1 MAIFKPCDQN
11 HCRNKKGA
19 MEVRQQLVPCYRN
32 LAPVNEAHTEL
43 VRVKEV
49 KREEQLRLMS
59 KRAFQAQ
66 QASTLELRRSMSEG
80 LLKRAGQQATEVTM
94 ATAFRRPN
102 TWRYAKP
109 QRQLKHQVLQGD
121 GRPKMLSRVFLNGEW
136 TYCA

>member
-1 MAIFKPCDQN
+1 
-11 HCRNKKGA
+11 
-19 MEVRQQLVPCYRN
+19 MEVLPFRS

-66 QASTLELRRSMSEG
+66 QASAAEFRRSMSEG
-80 LLKRAGQQATEVTM
+80 LLKRAGQQATEVK
-94 ATAFRRPN
+94 FQNPN

-121 GRPKMLSRVFLNGEW
+121 GRPKILSRVFLNGEW